1 MTNAAVFEA
10 KKEAKRF
17 LKRMDEWDAKDLD
30 ALSCRP
36 FKERA
41 ALVRASLDLTM
52 ALAKMRQS

>member
-1 MTNAAVFEA
+1 MIRVAQG
-10 KKEAKRF
+10 
-17 LKRMDEWDAKDLD
+17 DAKDLD